1 MDKKTENNLNKDLI
15 LRERLAL
22 ERTIMTNNTTLLAFI
37 RTSLYFAV
45 AGLTLNNL
53 LTINYGVYIEVS
65 CWTIS
70 VVVLVIGVKNYYRQK
85 KKISDSEKH
94 IGDYKLE
101 WEEGKKQ

>member
-1 MDKKTENNLNKDLI
+1 MDTKTVNNINKDLI

-22 ERTIMTNNTTLLAFI
+22 ERTIMTNNTTLLSFI

-53 LTINYGVYIEVS
+53 LTIKYGVLVEVV
-65 CWTIS
+65 CWIVSVTIMT
-70 VVVLVIGVKNYYRQK
+70 IGIRNYYVQK
-85 KKISDSEKH
+85 RKIKESEKH

-101 WEEGKKQ
+101 WET

>member
-1 MDKKTENNLNKDLI
+1 MASYPIMLRGNAWLPTWINFKKLFYRMDKKTVGQINKDLI

-53 LTINYGVYIEVS
+53 LDIRFGGLVEVL
-65 CWTIS
+65 CWIIS
-70 VVVLVIGVKNYYRQK
+70 FEILSLGIPN
-85 KKISDSEKH
+85 
-94 IGDYKLE
+94 
-101 WEEGKKQ
+101 